1 MAFVIAYAPLL
12 LDQVCDA
19 RAGPQR
25 SFIAQPFRTLEQ
37 QGPQALPV
45 LLVQTRLAPRPPG
58 FSQRRLAPG
67 TILLHPAGYSLT
79 NHFDLAGNGG
89 LILSSLEQA
98 NGLEA
103 AFLQGIK
110 IAAYSSRVSHV

>member
-1 MAFVIAYAPLL
+1 MALVIAHAQLL

-58 FSQRRLAPG
+58 FPQRGLAPG
-67 TILLHPAGYSLT
+67 TILLHPAGYRLT

-89 LILSSLEQA
+89 LILSSFEQA

-110 IAAYSSRVSHV
+110 IASYSSRVSHA